1 MMIPYQ
7 SSVVLTERR
16 SQKTHTTDY
25 RLIRTVDIFQE
36 AEIYSVFLTTESEGA
51 RTEDFVY
58 DVARDFREA
67 KMFFERICDAG
78 ACAWNLR
85 EYADDLLSALTV

>member
-7 SSVVLTERR
+7 SSVVLTESRNR
-16 SQKTHTTDY
+16 KDHTTDY

-36 AEIYSVFLTTESEGA
+36 AEIYSVFLTTENEGA
-51 RTEDFVY
+51 RAEDFVY
-58 DVARDFREA
+58 DVARDFHEA
-67 KMFFERICDAG
+67 KNFFDRICDAG